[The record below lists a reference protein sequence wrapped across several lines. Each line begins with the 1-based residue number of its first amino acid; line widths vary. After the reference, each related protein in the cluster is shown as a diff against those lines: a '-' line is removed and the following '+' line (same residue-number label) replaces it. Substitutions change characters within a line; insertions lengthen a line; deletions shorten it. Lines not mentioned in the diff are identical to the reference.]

1 MASITYERKINLSAE
16 KVCSILVDYSMAPTP
31 DIKVEL
37 LKEGDHDIG
46 GIGATRLMT
55 IGRDTIK
62 QVLVEAN
69 LPYNYSYCIVDHP
82 LLKDYNARVDLTEED
97 NSSLMRY
104 HAEFMPAIPFTG
116 GIVRSKVKTNLVK
129 LFDSI
134 DKHYC
139 QAE

>member
-1 MASITYERKINLSAE
+1 MASITYERKINLQAE
-16 KVCSILVDYSMAPTP
+16 KVCSILVDYPMAPTP

-37 LKEGDHDIG
+37 LKEGDPDTG

-69 LPYNYSYCIVDHP
+69 LPQNYSYCIVDHP
-82 LLKDYNARVDLTEED
+82 LLKDYNARVDLTDED
-97 NSSLMRY
+97 GYTLMRY
-104 HAEFMPAIPFTG
+104 HAEFKPAIPLTG
-116 GIVRSKVKTNLVK
+116 FIVRAKVRTNLVK
-129 LFDSI
+129 LFSSI

-139 QAE
+139 QEE